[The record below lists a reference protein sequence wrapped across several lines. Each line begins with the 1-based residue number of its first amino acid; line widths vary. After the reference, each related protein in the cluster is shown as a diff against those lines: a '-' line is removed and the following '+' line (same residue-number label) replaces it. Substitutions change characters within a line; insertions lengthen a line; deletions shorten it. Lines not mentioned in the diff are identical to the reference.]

1 MNVYIL
7 VEGKRTEKKVYPA
20 WLSILTPHL
29 KKVDIAGDVSDDNY
43 YLISG
48 EGYPSLLSH
57 LKNAIEEVNEIS
69 KFQYLV
75 LCLDAEEETVQG
87 RIDEINTYLK
97 REKCILQHA
106 ELVIVV
112 QNPCFETWFL
122 GNRKLFKRQPQSP
135 ELCRY
140 IRFYNVSEED
150 PEEMP
155 ALVDHMTRAQFH
167 VAYLREMFEERNIS
181 YSKRNPGEL
190 CETRFLTELIKRNE
204 ETSHISSFREF
215 LNLCD
220 MINDKK

>member
-29 KKVDIAGDVSDDNY
+29 KKVNIAGDVSDDNY

-69 KFQYLV
+69 KFRYLV
-75 LCLDAEEETVQG
+75 LCLDAEEETVQS

-106 ELVIVV
+106 GLVIVV

-140 IRFYNVSEED
+140 IRFYN
-150 PEEMP
+150 
-155 ALVDHMTRAQFH
+155 
-167 VAYLREMFEERNIS
+167 
-181 YSKRNPGEL
+181 GEI
-190 CETRFLTELIKRNE
+190 CEAHFLTELIKRNE
-204 ETSHISSFREF
+204 ETNHISSFRGF
-215 LNLCD
+215 LNLCN

>member
-140 IRFYNVSEED
+140 IRFYNVS
-150 PEEMP
+150 

-181 YSKRNPGEL
+181 YSKRNPGEI

>member
-29 KKVDIAGDVSDDNY
+29 KKVDIVGDVSDDNY

-69 KFQYLV
+69 KFRYLV
-75 LCLDAEEETVQG
+75 LCLDAEEMPT
-87 RIDEINTYLK
+87 L
-97 REKCILQHA
+97 
-106 ELVIVV
+106 
-112 QNPCFETWFL
+112 
-122 GNRKLFKRQPQSP
+122 
-135 ELCRY
+135 
-140 IRFYNVSEED
+140 ED
-150 PEEMP
+150 R
-155 ALVDHMTRAQFH
+155 MTRAQFH
-167 VAYLREMFEERNIS
+167 VAYLREMFEERNIA
-181 YSKRNPGEL
+181 YSKRNPGEI
-190 CETRFLTELIKRNE
+190 CEAHFLTELIKRNE
-204 ETSHISSFREF
+204 ETNHISSFRKF